1 MNNEMPLEVQYEYI
15 ACGLYYILPLL
26 FVILWIMAFADVI
39 SSEFK
44 EKKDKFLWIALVV
57 IVPPIG
63 ILLYFFVGRHRKR
76 GGRKSKVD
84 ETRQETTL

>member
-1 MNNEMPLEVQYEYI
+1 MNNQHDYA

-26 FVILWIMAFADVI
+26 FVVLWTLAFVDVV

-44 EKKDKFLWIALVV
+44 EKKDKFLWVALVA

-63 ILLYFFVGRHRKR
+63 IPLYYFVGRHKKR
-76 GGRKSKVD
+76 GRGEMSSTGKV
-84 ETRQETTL
+84 